1 MTTDASDFP
10 PSSDYLMIGDHR
22 EPLPVRATPQ
32 GHCLVLSH
40 GHGEFVVVTCGRWL
54 PEPPRHDDFPEL
66 CRLQAL
72 WSRDIHWEGLTG
84 QELLAKFDRQ
94 DMADCHAEVVFH
106 NLPPGSNQEF
116 VPAIPLVFPACP
128 MAHYCPSLIG
138 TEWFWV
144 PTIPDRID
152 ARRRHVLEAVLAK
165 AGINAKIDEFFR
177 STAEL
182 GAGNDEFA
190 ALQEFSELVKK
201 RKALRAFLA
210 QPVPHVSFNGWKF
223 QAAAVMPAGITSEAK
238 EFNGDHARHH
248 HGRCRM
254 PRLAE

>member
-1 MTTDASDFP
+1 
-10 PSSDYLMIGDHR
+10 
-22 EPLPVRATPQ
+22 
-32 GHCLVLSH
+32 
-40 GHGEFVVVTCGRWL
+40 
-54 PEPPRHDDFPEL
+54 
-66 CRLQAL
+66 
-72 WSRDIHWEGLTG
+72 
-84 QELLAKFDRQ
+84 
-94 DMADCHAEVVFH
+94 VFH

-210 QPVPHVSFNGWKF
+210 QPVPHVSFKGWKF